1 VLAADSRARSAVDRG
16 GGRSKGHGVGG
27 QVVTAGSSPASD
39 GRMHPG
45 EAARATVVDS
55 VPAGRAPSWRLPK
68 GLVIAVA
75 GSIVILII
83 LEVLALRLI
92 RAVAEDEA
100 LQQAGDITADV
111 ALIALSP
118 YLTDDLLAGE
128 PNAVAAIDQ
137 AGNELL
143 VHGQVDHIKIWTRD
157 GTVVWSD
164 EDELIGRSFELDY
177 DEADFF
183 ETFDARASVSDL
195 SEAENVYDAETA
207 DRLLEVYLGTRTAD
221 GTPILVETYS
231 SYELVE
237 QRAAALRDAFIRPMT
252 IVLALLALG
261 QILLVWVTGRRLARS
276 EIRRAEVLERM
287 IRTSDAERRRV
298 AAQVHDGVVQDLMG
312 ITFALSGAAQA
323 GHADERE
330 LRDLAV
336 STRGAVG
343 ALRGLL
349 SSIYPVDVPP
359 GGWVSGL
366 DEVVAELRS
375 RGTTVDFDVEIDGD
389 NLSSVEELLVLRIAR
404 EALRNASKHS
414 QATNLLVELAADQDT
429 VSLTIRDNGVGFDPA
444 SRPEGH
450 LGLRLLTDLVADA
463 GGWLAIESNPDAG
476 TTVSFEMGR
485 TR

>member
-1 VLAADSRARSAVDRG
+1 M
-16 GGRSKGHGVGG
+16 GG
-27 QVVTAGSSPASD
+27 QVVTAGSTLVD
-39 GRMHPG
+39 EGRPVDVDVRRSR
-45 EAARATVVDS
+45 EVAATTSRR
-55 VPAGRAPSWRLPK
+55 PPQWRLPK
-68 GLVIAVA
+68 GLTIAVA
-75 GSIVILII
+75 GSIIILIV

-92 RAVAEDEA
+92 RVVAEEEA
-100 LQQAGDITADV
+100 LKQAGDITADV

-118 YLTDDLLAGE
+118 HLTDELLAGD
-128 PNAVAAIDQ
+128 PAALAAIDQ
-137 AGNELL
+137 AGQELL
-143 VHGQVDHIKIWTRD
+143 VHGQVDHIKIWTSD

-164 EDELIGRSFELDY
+164 EDELIGQWFELDY

-183 ETFDARASVSDL
+183 ETFDAKASVSDL
-195 SEAENVYDAETA
+195 TEAENVYDAETA

-237 QRAAALRDAFIRPMT
+237 QRAGALRDAFIRPMT
-252 IVLALLALG
+252 IVLALLAVG
-261 QILLVWVTGRRLARS
+261 QILLVWLTGRRLARA
-276 EIRRAEVLERM
+276 EMRRAELLERM

-298 AAQVHDGVVQDLMG
+298 AAEVHDGVVQDLMG

-330 LRDLAV
+330 LQQLAV

-343 ALRGLL
+343 TLRGLL
-349 SSIYPVDVPP
+349 SSIYPVDVPA
-359 GGWVSGL
+359 GGWVAGL
-366 DEVVAELRS
+366 DEVAADLRGQ
-375 RGTTVDFDVEIDGD
+375 GTAVDFHVEVDGD
-389 NLSSVEELLVLRIAR
+389 PLSSVEEVLVLRIAR
-404 EALRNASKHS
+404 EALRNASKHAR
-414 QATNLLVELAADQDT
+414 ATNVLVELDADQDT
-429 VSLTIRDNGVGFDPA
+429 VSLTIRDNGVGFDPD

-463 GGWLAIESNPDAG
+463 DGWLSIESNPEAG